1 MKVVLDANVL
11 VSAFTRPG
19 TPALL
24 IDRWTEQRFELT
36 LSTHILDGVRRA
48 WNRPYFR
55 PLITYDEAQSH
66 LDMLTRE
73 AEIVTP
79 VDTVRGV
86 AEDLEDDLRPG
97 DRGEGPGGLPGHRRI
112 RRLREVGEYA
122 GVRIVTPREL
132 LDRLDDPLA
141 SDPESLP

>member
-11 VSAFTRPG
+11 VSAFTRPS

-86 AEDLEDDLRPG
+86 AEDLEDDLVLATAVRGRADVLVTG
-97 DRGEGPGGLPGHRRI
+97 D

>member
-11 VSAFTRPG
+11 VSAFTRPS

-36 LSTHILDGVRRA
+36 LSTHILDGIRRA
-48 WNRPYFR
+48 WNKPYFR

-86 AEDLEDDLRPG
+86 AEDLEDDLVLATAV
-97 DRGEGPGGLPGHRRI
+97 RGRADFL
-112 RRLREVGEYA
+112 VT
-122 GVRIVTPREL
+122 GVFAACARSANTPVS
-132 LDRLDDPLA
+132 A
-141 SDPESLP
+141 S

>member
-11 VSAFTRPG
+11 VSAFTRPS
-19 TPALL
+19 TPTLL

-86 AEDLEDDLRPG
+86 AEDLEDDLVLATAVRGRADVLVTG
-97 DRGEGPGGLPGHRRI
+97 D

-122 GVRIVTPREL
+122 GVRIATPREI